1 MKEKTLNLLKSNLFF
16 AVVINIV
23 IMLFCI
29 EVTTFSYDSSK
40 DFYNSLYI
48 CNHHFYYSSSINY
61 ILSTIIGSVQY
72 VFDGFNCFVLSQI
85 LLSFSTFVSITFVF
99 ADKFSKK
106 KSAVITFLINI
117 LFALNHYADIYTSKT
132 AALLVAA
139 GFLLLLNSINNKRY
153 NLPCWVGAAEVAF
166 GSFFDYK
173 YFFIGLAFAVAFFIG
188 DLISKRKYKIAFRK
202 FFWYFRPFLI
212 VFALVTLLVTGLN
225 QYSYSVNHATE
236 EATNYYEYEYTTDL
250 ISSLPYPNYAEH
262 KAELSS
268 VGITTENEYEL
279 LKNGYI
285 DQSNSLGITALKL
298 VSNIQQKE
306 NSKTVLFVTGNIFSD
321 ISYHLVSFDCYAI
334 LYLVFIALSVFYIV
348 FQKRRFAFFPFLYLA
363 TGLASSILL
372 RYFFS
377 GETYHIYG
385 IWLMMY
391 IFLLYSFNF
400 EQARPY
406 KNPPVLKM
414 KNSYIFISTICVIC
428 LFLCYSIVFQN
439 TTNTIKESERP
450 QSLFAEIDRH
460 PDRYYVLDPNT
471 GNEYMK
477 YTENY
482 IHPLWGFRQGFLD
495 NVDGFGYFHNSD
507 ELRKRNLSDNIYEAV
522 LTYNKIYVVDKNI
535 TFRKERYFTT
545 KYAEKGKTVS
555 YNQISEFDGY
565 KIYTVTQK

>member
-1 MKEKTLNLLKSNLFF
+1 M
-16 AVVINIV
+16 
-23 IMLFCI
+23 
-29 EVTTFSYDSSK
+29 
-40 DFYNSLYI
+40 
-48 CNHHFYYSSSINY
+48 
-61 ILSTIIGSVQY
+61 
-72 VFDGFNCFVLSQI
+72 
-85 LLSFSTFVSITFVF
+85 
-99 ADKFSKK
+99 
-106 KSAVITFLINI
+106 
-117 LFALNHYADIYTSKT
+117 
-132 AALLVAA
+132 
-139 GFLLLLNSINNKRY
+139 
-153 NLPCWVGAAEVAF
+153 
-166 GSFFDYK
+166 
-173 YFFIGLAFAVAFFIG
+173 
-188 DLISKRKYKIAFRK
+188 
-202 FFWYFRPFLI
+202 I

-250 ISSLPYPNYAEH
+250 TSSLPYPNYAEH

-400 EQARPY
+400 EQARPH

>member
-85 LLSFSTFVSITFVF
+85 LLSFSAFVSITFVF

-400 EQARPY
+400 EQARPH

>member
-85 LLSFSTFVSITFVF
+85 LLSFSAFISITFVF

-298 VSNIQQKE
+298 VSDIQQKE

-400 EQARPY
+400 EQARPH

>member
-85 LLSFSTFVSITFVF
+85 LLSFSAFISITFVF

-400 EQARPY
+400 EQARPH

>member
-85 LLSFSTFVSITFVF
+85 LLSFSAFISITFVF

-348 FQKRRFAFFPFLYLA
+348 FQKRRFAFFPFLYIA

-377 GETYHIYG
+377 GETFLVYG

-400 EQARPY
+400 EQVRPH
-406 KNPPVLKM
+406 KNPPVLRM
-414 KNSYIFISTICVIC
+414 KNSYIFISAICVIC

-439 TTNTIKESERP
+439 TANPIKESERP

-482 IHPLWGFRQGFLD
+482 IHPLWGFRYGFLD
-495 NVDGFGYFHNSD
+495 NVDGFGYFHNSE
-507 ELRKRNLSDNIYEAV
+507 ELRKRNLSDNIYKAV

-535 TFRKERYFTT
+535 TFRKERYFTS
-545 KYAEKGKTVS
+545 KYAENGKTVS

>member
-85 LLSFSTFVSITFVF
+85 LLSFSAFISITFVF

-298 VSNIQQKE
+298 VSDIQQKE

-400 EQARPY
+400 EQARPH

-414 KNSYIFISTICVIC
+414 KNSYIFISTVCVIC

-495 NVDGFGYFHNSD
+495 NVDGFGYFHNLD

-545 KYAEKGKTVS
+545 KYAEKSKTVS

>member
-1 MKEKTLNLLKSNLFF
+1 MKEKILNILKSNLFF

-40 DFYNSLYI
+40 DFYHSLYI
-48 CNHHFYYSSSINY
+48 CNNHFYYSSSINY

-72 VFDGFNCFVLSQI
+72 VFDGFNCFVLAQI
-85 LLSFSTFVSITFVF
+85 LLSFGAFTSITFVF
-99 ADKFSKK
+99 ADKYSKR

-117 LFALNHYADIYTSKT
+117 LFALNHYADIHSSKT
-132 AALLVAA
+132 AALLVTA

-153 NLPCWVGAAEVAF
+153 NLPCWVGTAEVAF

-173 YFFIGLAFAVAFFIG
+173 YFFIGLAFAVAFFVG

-212 VFALVTLLVTGLN
+212 VFALVTLFVAGLN

-298 VSNIQQKE
+298 VSDIQQKE

-321 ISYHLVSFDCYAI
+321 IAYHLVSFDCYAI
-334 LYLVFIALSVFYIV
+334 IYIVFIALSVFFIV
-348 FQKRRFAFFPFLYLA
+348 FQKRRFAFFPFLYIA

-377 GETYHIYG
+377 GETFLVYG

-400 EQARPY
+400 EQVRPH
-406 KNPPVLKM
+406 KNPPVLRM
-414 KNSYIFISTICVIC
+414 KNSYIFISAICVIC

-439 TTNTIKESERP
+439 TANPIKESERP

-482 IHPLWGFRQGFLD
+482 IHPLWGFRYGFLD
-495 NVDGFGYFHNSD
+495 NVDGFGYFHNSE
-507 ELRKRNLSDNIYEAV
+507 ELRKRNLSDNIYKAV

-535 TFRKERYFTT
+535 TFRKERYFTS
-545 KYAEKGKTVS
+545 KYAENGKTVS

>member
-85 LLSFSTFVSITFVF
+85 LLSFSAFISITFVF

-400 EQARPY
+400 EQARPH

-545 KYAEKGKTVS
+545 KYAEKSKTVS

>member
-85 LLSFSTFVSITFVF
+85 LLSFSAFISITFVF

-153 NLPCWVGAAEVAF
+153 NLPCWVGAAEVSF

-400 EQARPY
+400 EQARPH

-482 IHPLWGFRQGFLD
+482 IHPLWGFRQGFLY

>member
-1 MKEKTLNLLKSNLFF
+1 MKEKILNILKSNLFF

-40 DFYNSLYI
+40 DFYHSLYI
-48 CNHHFYYSSSINY
+48 CNNHFYYSSSINY

-72 VFDGFNCFVLSQI
+72 VFDGFNCFVLAQI
-85 LLSFSTFVSITFVF
+85 LLSFGAFTSITFVF
-99 ADKFSKK
+99 ADKYSKR

-117 LFALNHYADIYTSKT
+117 LFALNHYADIHSSKT
-132 AALLVAA
+132 AALLVTA

-153 NLPCWVGAAEVAF
+153 NLPCWVGTAEVAF

-173 YFFIGLAFAVAFFIG
+173 YFFIGLAFAVAFFVG

-212 VFALVTLLVTGLN
+212 VFALVTLFVTGLN

-298 VSNIQQKE
+298 VSDIQQKE

-321 ISYHLVSFDCYAI
+321 IAYHLVSFDCYAI
-334 LYLVFIALSVFYIV
+334 IYIVFIALSVFFIV
-348 FQKRRFAFFPFLYLA
+348 FQKRRFAFFPFLYIA

-377 GETYHIYG
+377 GETFLVYG

-400 EQARPY
+400 EQVRPH
-406 KNPPVLKM
+406 KNPPVLRM
-414 KNSYIFISTICVIC
+414 KNSYIFISAICVIC
-428 LFLCYSIVFQN
+428 LFFCYSIVFQN
-439 TTNTIKESERP
+439 TANPIKESERP

-482 IHPLWGFRQGFLD
+482 IHPLWGFRYGFLD
-495 NVDGFGYFHNSD
+495 NVDGFGYFHNSE
-507 ELRKRNLSDNIYEAV
+507 ELRKRNLSDNIYKAV

-535 TFRKERYFTT
+535 TFRKERYFTS
-545 KYAEKGKTVS
+545 KYAENGKTVS

>member
-85 LLSFSTFVSITFVF
+85 LLSFSAFISITFVF

-250 ISSLPYPNYAEH
+250 ISSLPYPNYADH

-298 VSNIQQKE
+298 VSDIQQKE
-306 NSKTVLFVTGNIFSD
+306 NIKTVLFVTGNIFSD

-400 EQARPY
+400 EQARPH
-406 KNPPVLKM
+406 KKPPVLKM
-414 KNSYIFISTICVIC
+414 KNSYIFISTVCVIC

>member
-85 LLSFSTFVSITFVF
+85 LLSFSAFISITFVF

-250 ISSLPYPNYAEH
+250 ISSLPYPNYADH

-298 VSNIQQKE
+298 VSDIQQKE
-306 NSKTVLFVTGNIFSD
+306 NIKTVLFVTGNIFSD

-400 EQARPY
+400 EQARPH

>member
-85 LLSFSTFVSITFVF
+85 LLSFSAFISITFVF

-285 DQSNSLGITALKL
+285 DQSNSLSITALKL

-400 EQARPY
+400 EQARPH

>member
-85 LLSFSTFVSITFVF
+85 LLSFSAFISITFVF

-153 NLPCWVGAAEVAF
+153 NLPCWVGATEVAF

-250 ISSLPYPNYAEH
+250 ISSLPYPNYADH

-285 DQSNSLGITALKL
+285 DQSNSLGTTALKL
-298 VSNIQQKE
+298 VSDIQQKE

-363 TGLASSILL
+363 TGIASSILL

-400 EQARPY
+400 EQARPH

>member
-85 LLSFSTFVSITFVF
+85 LLSFSAFISITFVF

-250 ISSLPYPNYAEH
+250 ISSLPHPNYAEH

-298 VSNIQQKE
+298 VSDIQQKE

-400 EQARPY
+400 EQARPH

>member
-85 LLSFSTFVSITFVF
+85 LLSFSAFVSITFVF

-298 VSNIQQKE
+298 VSDIQQKE

-363 TGLASSILL
+363 TGIASSILL

-400 EQARPY
+400 EQARPH

>member
-85 LLSFSTFVSITFVF
+85 LLSFSAFISITFVF

-298 VSNIQQKE
+298 VSDIQQKE

-400 EQARPY
+400 EQARPH

-414 KNSYIFISTICVIC
+414 KNSYIFISTVCVIC

>member
-1 MKEKTLNLLKSNLFF
+1 MKEKILNILKSNLFF

-40 DFYNSLYI
+40 DFYHSLYI
-48 CNHHFYYSSSINY
+48 CNNHFYYSSSINY

-72 VFDGFNCFVLSQI
+72 VFDGFNCFVLAQI
-85 LLSFSTFVSITFVF
+85 LLSFGAFTSITFVF
-99 ADKFSKK
+99 ADKYSKR

-117 LFALNHYADIYTSKT
+117 LFALNHYADIHSSKT
-132 AALLVAA
+132 AALLVTA

-153 NLPCWVGAAEVAF
+153 NLPCWVGTAEVAF

-173 YFFIGLAFAVAFFIG
+173 YFFIGLAFAVAFFVG
-188 DLISKRKYKIAFRK
+188 DLISKRKHKIAFRK

-212 VFALVTLLVTGLN
+212 VFALVTLFVAGLN

-236 EATNYYEYEYTTDL
+236 EATNYYEYEYTTDS
-250 ISSLPYPNYAEH
+250 ISSLPYPNYADY

-268 VGITTENEYEL
+268 VGITTENNYEL

-298 VSNIQQKE
+298 VSDIQQKE

-321 ISYHLVSFDCYAI
+321 IAYHLVSFDCYAI
-334 LYLVFIALSVFYIV
+334 IYIVFIALSVFFIV
-348 FQKRRFAFFPFLYLA
+348 FQKRRFAFFPFLYIA

-377 GETYHIYG
+377 GETFLVYG

-400 EQARPY
+400 EQVRPH
-406 KNPPVLKM
+406 KNPPVLRM
-414 KNSYIFISTICVIC
+414 KNSYIFISAICVIC

-439 TTNTIKESERP
+439 TANPIKESERP

-482 IHPLWGFRQGFLD
+482 IHPLWGFRYGFLD
-495 NVDGFGYFHNSD
+495 NVDGFGYFHNSE
-507 ELRKRNLSDNIYEAV
+507 ELRKRNLSDNIYKAV

-535 TFRKERYFTT
+535 TFRKERYFTS
-545 KYAEKGKTVS
+545 KYAENGKTVS

>member
-1 MKEKTLNLLKSNLFF
+1 MKEKILNILKSNLFF

-40 DFYNSLYI
+40 DFYHSLYI
-48 CNHHFYYSSSINY
+48 CNNHFYYSSSINY

-72 VFDGFNCFVLSQI
+72 VFDGFNCFVLAQI
-85 LLSFSTFVSITFVF
+85 LLSFGAFTSITFVF
-99 ADKFSKK
+99 ADKYSKR

-117 LFALNHYADIYTSKT
+117 LFALNHYADIHSSKT
-132 AALLVAA
+132 AALLVTA

-153 NLPCWVGAAEVAF
+153 NLPCWVGTAEVAF

-173 YFFIGLAFAVAFFIG
+173 YFFIGLAFAVAFFVG
-188 DLISKRKYKIAFRK
+188 DLISKRKHKIAFRK

-212 VFALVTLLVTGLN
+212 VFALVTLFVAGLN

-236 EATNYYEYEYTTDL
+236 EATNYYEYEYTTDS
-250 ISSLPYPNYAEH
+250 ISSLPYPNYADY

-268 VGITTENEYEL
+268 VGITTENNYEL

-298 VSNIQQKE
+298 VSDIQQKE

-321 ISYHLVSFDCYAI
+321 IAYHLVSFDCYAI
-334 LYLVFIALSVFYIV
+334 IYIVFIALSVFFIV
-348 FQKRRFAFFPFLYLA
+348 FQKRRFAFFPFLYIA

-377 GETYHIYG
+377 GETFLVYG

-400 EQARPY
+400 EQVRPH
-406 KNPPVLKM
+406 KNPPVLRM
-414 KNSYIFISTICVIC
+414 KNSYIFISAICVIC

-439 TTNTIKESERP
+439 TANPIKESERP

-482 IHPLWGFRQGFLD
+482 IHPLWGFRYGFLD
-495 NVDGFGYFHNSD
+495 NVDGFGYFHNSE
-507 ELRKRNLSDNIYEAV
+507 ELRKRNLSDNIYKAV

-535 TFRKERYFTT
+535 TFRKERYFTS
-545 KYAEKGKTVS
+545 KYAENGKTVS
-555 YNQISEFDGY
+555 YNQISEFDEY

>member
-85 LLSFSTFVSITFVF
+85 LLSFSAFISITFVF

-212 VFALVTLLVTGLN
+212 VFALVTLLVAGLN

-400 EQARPY
+400 EQARPH

>member
-85 LLSFSTFVSITFVF
+85 LLSFSAFISITFVF

-385 IWLMMY
+385 ILLMMY

-400 EQARPY
+400 EQARPH

>member
-85 LLSFSTFVSITFVF
+85 LLSFGAFISITFVF

-400 EQARPY
+400 EQARPH